1 METAIYEPADIE
13 IYIRGLGMVQKEKS
27 LLAVNEADGRILA
40 VGTEVVQMA
49 GENAPGVRLLS
60 PLRRGKIEDYAAAV
74 SLFMALLDKTL
85 KKRAFRKPSIAVC
98 VPKGLTQ
105 VEKKAQIEALY
116 QAGAGKVTVSE
127 QPAQQYAEEIWEHSP
142 KSSGSFDAVIG
153 ITKDSPRLYV
163 QEALRELFRYA
174 TEEGISREEV
184 LELLQEPDRG
194 AWDTGRF
201 FV

>member
-105 VEKKAQIEALY
+105 VERKKLR
-116 QAGAGKVTVSE
+116 S
-127 QPAQQYAEEIWEHSP
+127 
-142 KSSGSFDAVIG
+142 
-153 ITKDSPRLYV
+153 RLCI
-163 QEALRELFRYA
+163 RP
-174 TEEGISREEV
+174 
-184 LELLQEPDRG
+184 EPER
-194 AWDTGRF
+194 
-201 FV
+201 